1 MECRNSKNF
10 EMECKPD
17 GTPKFKKRIFGRVRA
32 KPETRNISSSEMSE
46 KIRRILER
54 MAGAQRAE

>member
-1 MECRNSKNF
+1 MSVNS
-10 EMECKPD
+10 D
-17 GTPKFKKRIFGRVRA
+17 YGRVRA

-54 MAGAQRAE
+54 MAGAQRAESIETCDVACNDNIYYVKI